1 MSDKLKIVQT
11 RICSQETGATDLY
24 CASIGYPALKTF
36 AGEGG
41 HANLYD
47 CEQPEVDESEFDR
60 LVQAAE
66 ESKLI
71 A

>member
-11 RICSQETGATDLY
+11 RICSQETGAKDLY
-24 CASIGYPALKTF
+24 FASIGYPDLKTIVS
-36 AGEGG
+36 EEG

-47 CEQPEVDESEFDR
+47 CHQPEIDESEFDR